1 MYEVHLHALWTTPP
15 GLSQT
20 HGSLDFEAIL
30 SDQPGTVAGRIH
42 LEDGDLNDAQR
53 ALFQTDLLSVL
64 TKHNPNDT
72 RTTTILRLLFPSVG
86 SPNSS
91 HALATAASR
100 TSLIQTTPSTGCGYA
115 FTASTIRPASPS
127 SASTLIGTNASR

>member
-15 GLSQT
+15 GPSQT
-20 HGSLDFEAIL
+20 HWSLDFEAVL
-30 SDQPGTVAGRIH
+30 SDEPGADSGLIT

-72 RTTTILRLLFPSVG
+72 DTTTILRLLFPSVSGTPIRSDFLDYRLAG
-86 SPNSS
+86 S
-91 HALATAASR
+91 
-100 TSLIQTTPSTGCGYA
+100 
-115 FTASTIRPASPS
+115 
-127 SASTLIGTNASR
+127 